1 MDEVFGLKNWNVI
14 TYIDMFISQ
23 QNKRFGTI
31 FFKSGT
37 CILYNYIILLHEFKS
52 WKVWYITHYLIDWSI
67 TFTRPQDQFQIHHS
81 NTKIQSPFYMIMTFE
96 TESVNLRGEK
106 K

>member
-31 FFKSGT
+31 FFKSG
-37 CILYNYIILLHEFKS
+37 ILYNYIILLHEFKS
-52 WKVWYITHYLIDWSI
+52 WKEW
-67 TFTRPQDQFQIHHS
+67 
-81 NTKIQSPFYMIMTFE
+81 
-96 TESVNLRGEK
+96 
-106 K
+106 

>member
-31 FFKSGT
+31 FLNQVFCTTTSFYYMNLNHGRYSTVNHTLPDRLVNHIHKTSRSISDTSFKHKDSVT
-37 CILYNYIILLHEFKS
+37 ILHDNDF
-52 WKVWYITHYLIDWSI
+52 
-67 TFTRPQDQFQIHHS
+67 
-81 NTKIQSPFYMIMTFE
+81 
-96 TESVNLRGEK
+96 
-106 K
+106 